1 MQVKRWNG
9 VMMKRHT
16 GIGVRVMVLMSA
28 LVVTVACGDDDSPT
42 APTMPSPTPPM
53 ESSQQL
59 GLSFNGLESLGD
71 GFVYEGWIMVN
82 GSPVSTGTFTV
93 NGSGNLSRSSFPVP
107 PTQLAAATKF
117 ILTIEPS
124 PDNSVMPAATKYLA
138 GDFSGRS
145 ASLSV
150 ADAATLMNDFS
161 SAAGSY
167 ILAAPSAGPMGNYAN
182 GIWWLNPAGPSPGL
196 MLPMLPAGWM
206 YEGWVVVDGT
216 PTTTGRF
223 SQVMGADSDGGG
235 AAAGPMGTP
244 PFPGQD
250 FASPPMRL
258 IGGAAVI
265 SIEPEPDNS
274 PGPFTLKPLVDM
286 MIEDDMGQHMQ
297 QMMENHA
304 GSFPTGM
311 ATR

>member
-1 MQVKRWNG
+1 
-9 VMMKRHT
+9 MKRHT
-16 GIGVRVMVLMSA
+16 GIGVMVMVLMSA
-28 LVVTVACGDDDSPT
+28 LVVTVACGGDDSPT
-42 APTMPSPTPPM
+42 APTPPDPTPPM

-59 GLSFNGLESLGD
+59 GLSFNGLENLGN

-93 NGSGNLSRSSFPVP
+93 NGSGNLSLSSFPVP
-107 PTQLAAATKF
+107 STQLAAATKF

-124 PDNSVMPAATKYLA
+124 PDNNAMPAATKYLA
-138 GDFSGRS
+138 GDFSGS
-145 ASLSV
+145 NASLSV

-167 ILAAPSAGPMGNYAN
+167 ILAAPSAGPMGRYGH
-182 GIWWLNPAGPSPGL
+182 GIWWLNPADSSPTL
-196 MLPMLPAGWM
+196 MLPMLPDGWM
-206 YEGWVVVDGT
+206 YEGWVVVNGT
-216 PTTTGRF
+216 PRTTGRF

-235 AAAGPMGTP
+235 PAAGPMDTP

-250 FASPPMRL
+250 FVSPPRRL

-311 ATR
+311 ATRE